1 MTSVKLPWDMEAEI
15 LSRLPPLYLVRFRAV
30 CKKWN
35 SLLNDKSFLNQHSSS
50 SRPQFIFLT
59 KSKTYS
65 IDIDLGGAGIDPTI
79 KVCEVASDFPCQ
91 PMNWENIDVASCDG
105 LLFREFS
112 RKGLAV
118 WNPWLKHMGLI
129 EFKEKDFQFGGV
141 GYDSSRPEKGYQIL
155 GYFCRVDDTCHKGY
169 DKFAVYECT
178 SKTFKFI
185 NSPFSK
191 WCLWSAL
198 TGGAAPLSVKG
209 NLFWIGYS
217 DEIRESTIQSFNFSR
232 GIFIKT
238 FCMLPCAKVFYG
250 NKLVLAIYKG
260 DRLSLLNQCYATGKI
275 EIWVT
280 KYKIDDRAQVV
291 WVNLMTLPTTN
302 LPRLEGEYW
311 GVRYFIIDKT
321 IIMCYGNTVAG
332 AACIYIVRG
341 CLFKK
346 IPINYGNVLEFY
358 YHVYFPNLIP
368 LPLEFR

>member
-232 GIFIKT
+232 G
-238 FCMLPCAKVFYG
+238 
-250 NKLVLAIYKG
+250 
-260 DRLSLLNQCYATGKI
+260 KI